1 MAILQEE
8 KSKKDKNKQKLNLF
22 STFEISTVLRK
33 NKNGMNLVLKKWS
46 NVNILWTLKEQLIY
60 IWILWVFCNHTCCGP
75 VSK

>member
-8 KSKKDKNKQKLNLF
+8 KSKKNKNKQKLNLF

-46 NVNILWTLKEQLIY
+46 QCEYHVESKGAVNLHLDSLGF
-60 IWILWVFCNHTCCGP
+60 L
-75 VSK
+75 